1 MSYNTEFSTENQSSI
16 QTTMAPK
23 TQPPPQLTE
32 EEPIIASMHESKNAD
47 ACAEASFNDRQLNAM
62 EFITKQGTIKN
73 KQYRKLFGV
82 SHKTAHIE
90 LAELVQQKK
99 VVIAGSGRSTCYRLP
114 TETESTKKMG
124 IINNID
130 ASIPQQLLE
139 SFMATHQHINES
151 MYADEF
157 NMDLAQAINEL
168 QHFCE
173 NGILEKTTLN
183 NETCYVKASQLSFI

>member
-1 MSYNTEFSTENQSSI
+1 
-16 QTTMAPK
+16 
-23 TQPPPQLTE
+23 
-32 EEPIIASMHESKNAD
+32 
-47 ACAEASFNDRQLNAM
+47 
-62 EFITKQGTIKN
+62 
-73 KQYRKLFGV
+73 
-82 SHKTAHIE
+82 
-90 LAELVQQKK
+90 
-99 VVIAGSGRSTCYRLP
+99 
-114 TETESTKKMG
+114 MG